1 MPGGG
6 SPVTPRLY
14 RTTRPLAVRVAL
26 ALRHLGIAGV
36 GSPTTI
42 ALIALYVAG
51 LILLDGRQTQTRVA
65 LFLPGRA
72 HDALNRLLRVMPLST
87 RTLMGLLI
95 ALCKGRRHREDGY
108 LCLDDVVIEKAFAKK
123 LPWAG
128 WTYSFAKKRKVYGLH
143 VVVLLWCACEGRGF
157 RIPVAFR
164 IWRPKRSCA
173 PHLYRTK
180 LRLAEVMLKEVV
192 GSGLRPKYIV
202 FDTHYSAGW
211 FTKLV
216 GRLGLIWVGTLHP
229 RTIVVWR
236 GKRRSVGELA
246 RMVPLKWR
254 KRLGMRTAS
263 VSVYAPKY
271 GALQLVVTRNR
282 HGNYEY
288 IVTNDSGADLT
299 SVVERKMSRWS
310 IETLFRDTKQYAG
323 LEACQCRVDQA
334 MVRHVGLVL
343 LTFVVMQSM
352 RRSAEESVGAVKER
366 WQLEV
371 LRDGESPPSLLK
383 ACPPNLRPTA

>member
-1 MPGGG
+1 MT
-6 SPVTPRLY
+6 SRLY
-14 RTTRPLAVRVAL
+14 RTTRPLAAQATL
-26 ALRHLGIAGV
+26 ILRRIGV
-36 GSPTTI
+36 EEVGTPTAV

-87 RTLMGLLI
+87 RALMG
-95 ALCKGRRHREDGY
+95 ALVGWVKRHGKDGY
-108 LCLDDVVIEKAFAKK
+108 LCIDDCVVEKAFAKK

-143 VVVLLWCACEGRGF
+143 IVALLWCTSDGRW

-164 IWRPKRSCA
+164 LWRPKRSCA
-173 PHLYRTK
+173 SHAYRTK
-180 LRLAEVMLKEVV
+180 LQLAQAMLKEVL
-192 GSGLRPKYIV
+192 GSGLSPKYIV
-202 FDTHYSAGW
+202 FDTHYTAGW
-211 FTKLV
+211 FTKLA
-216 GRLGLIWVGTLHP
+216 GRLGLVWVGTLDP
-229 RTIVVWR
+229 RTIVLWR
-236 GKRRSVGELA
+236 GRRQSVAELA
-246 RMVPLKWR
+246 QRLPLKWR
-254 KRLGMRTAS
+254 KRLGVRAS
-263 VSVYAPKY
+263 CVNIYAPKY
-271 GALQLVVTRNR
+271 GSLRLVVTKNR
-282 HGNYEY
+282 HGNHEY
-288 IVTNDSGADLT
+288 IVTNDFLGADLT
-299 SVVERKMSRWS
+299 TVVLRKVSRWS

-352 RRSAEESVGAVKER
+352 RRSVEESVGSVKER

-371 LRDGESPPSLLK
+371 LRAGESPPPLLK
-383 ACPPNLRPTA
+383 ACPPHLRPTA

>member
-1 MPGGG
+1 
-6 SPVTPRLY
+6 VTPRLY

-26 ALRHLGIAGV
+26 ALRRLDIAGV

-95 ALCKGRRHREDGY
+95 ALCKKRRRHREDGY
-108 LCLDDVVIEKAFAKK
+108 LCLDDVVIEKAFARK

-128 WTYSFAKKRKVYGLH
+128 WTYSFAKKRKVHGLH
-143 VVVLLWCACEGRGF
+143 VVVLLWCTSDGGF

-164 IWRPKRSCA
+164 LWRPKRSCA
-173 PHLYRTK
+173 PHAYRTK
-180 LRLAEVMLKEVV
+180 LKLAEVMLKEVI
-192 GSGLRPKYIV
+192 GSGLEARYIV

-216 GRLGLIWVGTLHP
+216 GRLGLVWVGTLHP
-229 RTIVVWR
+229 RTIVLWR
-236 GKRRSVGELA
+236 AKRRSVGELA
-246 RMVPLKWR
+246 RALPLKWR
-254 KRLGMRTAS
+254 PRLGVRTAA
-263 VSVYAPKY
+263 VRIYAPKY
-271 GALQLVVTRNR
+271 GCLRLVVTKNP
-282 HGNYEY
+282 HGNHEY
-288 IVTNDSGADLT
+288 IVTNEPEADLT
-299 SVVERKMSRWS
+299 TVVLRKMSRWS
-310 IETLFRDTKQYAG
+310 IETLFRDTKQFAG
-323 LEACQCRVDQA
+323 LEACQCRVDRA

-343 LTFVVMQSM
+343 LTFVVLQMM
-352 RRSAEESVGAVKER
+352 RRSGEESVGSVKER

-371 LRDGESPPSLLK
+371 LRDGESPPPLLK
-383 ACPPNLRPTA
+383 ACPSHLRATA

>member
-1 MPGGG
+1 
-6 SPVTPRLY
+6 VTPRLY

-26 ALRHLGIAGV
+26 ALRRLGIAGV

-72 HDALNRLLRVMPLST
+72 HDAFNRLLRVMPLST

-95 ALCKGRRHREDGY
+95 ALCKRRRHREDGY
-108 LCLDDVVIEKAFAKK
+108 LCLDDVVIEKAFARK

-143 VVVLLWCACEGRGF
+143 VVVLLWCACDGSF

-164 IWRPKRSCA
+164 LWRPKRSCA
-173 PHLYRTK
+173 ARAYRTK
-180 LRLAEVMLKEVV
+180 LKLAEVMLKEVI
-192 GSGLRPKYIV
+192 GSGLEARYIV
-202 FDTHYSAGW
+202 FDTHYSCGW

-216 GRLGLIWVGTLHP
+216 GRLGLVWVGTLQP
-229 RTIVVWR
+229 RTIVFWR
-236 GKRRSVGELA
+236 AKRRSVGELA
-246 RMVPLKWR
+246 RRTLPLKWR
-254 KRLGMRTAS
+254 KRLGVRAS
-263 VSVYAPKY
+263 VVNVYAPKY
-271 GALQLVVTRNR
+271 GCLRLVVTRNR
-282 HGNYEY
+282 HGNHEY
-288 IVTNDSGADLT
+288 IATNDLEADLT
-299 SVVERKMSRWS
+299 TIVERKVSRWS
-310 IETLFRDTKQYAG
+310 IETLFRDTKLYAG

-343 LTFVVMQSM
+343 LTFVVLQMM
-352 RRSAEESVGAVKER
+352 RRSVEESVGSVKEH

-371 LRDGESPPSLLK
+371 LRDGESPPPLLK
-383 ACPPNLRPTA
+383 ACPSHLRATA